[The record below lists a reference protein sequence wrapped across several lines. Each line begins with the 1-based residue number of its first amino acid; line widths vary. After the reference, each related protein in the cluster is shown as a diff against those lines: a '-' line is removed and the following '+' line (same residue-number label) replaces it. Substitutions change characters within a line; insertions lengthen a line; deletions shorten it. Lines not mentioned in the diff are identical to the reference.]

1 MLIPPFDACFFADD
15 AHFLRVHGAA
25 VDRAG
30 PHRANRAV
38 VIFHQDK
45 GVIFQRRAG
54 GNKALTGAH
63 QPFDIE
69 LRRHGFGDK
78 QRMGGQIPKH
88 IAGPGKLRCY
98 SPAGGFCLQ
107 LDGLVMEAVGELH
120 VNDADLAEQSI
131 GNHLP
136 RLLDHLIAGI
146 AVGDADDFVLF
157 FAQIH
162 QLARLFGG
170 KAEGLFADNV
180 ESRLQRRFG
189 NGEMGIVRGGD
200 RDDLDAVRA
209 LRLFAKQG
217 LVVGVAALRRDAQ
230 LLAERASALGIDVKR
245 AGQQGINIVTQRRT
259 AVAVA
264 DLTGSPAADHAP
276 TQGAG

>member
-1 MLIPPFDACFFADD
+1 
-15 AHFLRVHGAA
+15 
-25 VDRAG
+25 
-30 PHRANRAV
+30 
-38 VIFHQDK
+38 
-45 GVIFQRRAG
+45 
-54 GNKALTGAH
+54 
-63 QPFDIE
+63 
-69 LRRHGFGDK
+69 
-78 QRMGGQIPKH
+78 MGGQIPKH
-88 IAGPGKLRCY
+88 IAGPGKLRRY

-180 ESRLQRRFG
+180 ESRLQ
-189 NGEMGIVRGGD
+189 
-200 RDDLDAVRA
+200 

-230 LLAERASALGIDVKR
+230 LLTERAPALGIDVKR

-276 TQGAG
+276 AQGTG